1 MQLICFPHAGGFSL
15 YYSFLKE
22 AKLSHVNRV
31 LLFDYHRRP
40 PGCADFGDY
49 VEDAVHY
56 VQQHASD
63 EPCLLFGH
71 SMGALV
77 ACECGFV
84 LQNRLQRPPMMGA
97 NGRGPR
103 PPHEGGMPPMGM
115 GEGAPDGMRRP
126 RMMDG
131 APKPESAEDML

>member
-40 PGCADFGDY
+40 PGSADFGDY

-56 VQQHASD
+56 VQQYASD
-63 EPCLLFGH
+63 EPVFCSGTAWVH
-71 SMGALV
+71 W
-77 ACECGFV
+77 
-84 LQNRLQRPPMMGA
+84 
-97 NGRGPR
+97 
-103 PPHEGGMPPMGM
+103 
-115 GEGAPDGMRRP
+115 
-126 RMMDG
+126 
-131 APKPESAEDML
+131 